1 MHVMHTNQV
10 VPRPDRAV
18 SSLHGI

>member
-1 MHVMHTNQV
+1 

-18 SSLHGI
+18 RA